1 MLNRWP
7 MLKEVLH
14 LLMPMVLTLTLELS
28 ISVVDTIMLG
38 HYSALH
44 LAAVGLAS
52 SLWLPVGCFLIGVTF
67 GITPL
72 VTRHLHGRQPKLV
85 NLYMSQAVGLSV
97 GLGVLASLIVVLLLP
112 HFAALMATEEET
124 RQVSVS
130 YLYIFAP
137 ALPMLALMTAYK
149 NLFEAAGRPG
159 FPLFVASF
167 GLVLNILFNYV
178 LIFGKFGF
186 PELGAKGAAL
196 ASALSLYLAVS
207 LFFVYDRFFN
217 KSPLFTRLVWR
228 YTRKFSILL
237 NVGAPAGFAFA
248 FEVGLFS
255 SMTWLISSFGDLALG
270 GGQIVMSYTSFLF
283 TPMMARSAVTAIVGA
298 KAMSK
303 EGVEGVRKR
312 IRVIVLL
319 GLSYVSVCFIITQ
332 VFHNHI
338 PYIYSNNAE
347 VVALAASILLISSC
361 YQFPDMLQTV
371 FTGALRGFRD
381 TRSSMIAFAVSL
393 FGLSIPFGFWLSH
406 YSPWAETLSLRGF
419 YIGLG
424 AGLTLLAT
432 ILILRFRIV
441 VARYHSDQYR
451 GCGQY
456 SGHLFLCPAR
466 LSARARRYLSG
477 AADRPVCE
485 CHG

>member
-1 MLNRWP
+1 

-14 LLMPMVLTLTLELS
+14 LLFPMILTMTLELS

-67 GITPL
+67 GLTPL

-97 GLGVLASLIVVLLLP
+97 VLGLLASLMAVFLLP
-112 HFAALMATEEET
+112 YFASLMATEEET
-124 RQVSVS
+124 RQVTVS

-186 PELGAKGAAL
+186 PEMGAKGAAL

-207 LFFVYDRFFN
+207 MFFVYDRFIN
-217 KSPLFTRLVWR
+217 KTPLFTRLVWR

-270 GGQIVMSYTSFLF
+270 SGQIVMSYTSFLF
-283 TPMMARSAVTAIVGA
+283 TPMMAMSAVTAIVVA

-303 EGVEGVRKR
+303 EGVDGVKKR
-312 IRVIVLL
+312 IRVIVWL
-319 GLSYVSVCFIITQ
+319 GLFYVSICFIITQ
-332 VFHNHI
+332 TFHDQI

-371 FTGALRGFRD
+371 FTGALRGFRE
-381 TRSSMIAFAVSL
+381 TRSTMIAFAVSL
-393 FGLSIPFGFWLSH
+393 FGLSIPFGYWLSH

-424 AGLTLLAT
+424 SGLTLLAV
-432 ILILRFRIV
+432 ILIVRFQIVLRHYEGKRIASPRE
-441 VARYHSDQYR
+441 VA
-451 GCGQY
+451 
-456 SGHLFLCPAR
+456 
-466 LSARARRYLSG
+466 
-477 AADRPVCE
+477 
-485 CHG
+485 

>member
-1 MLNRWP
+1 VVKRFTV
-7 MLKEVLH
+7 LKEILH
-14 LLMPMVLTLTLELS
+14 LLFPMVLTMTLELS

-85 NLYMSQAVGLSV
+85 NLYMSQAIGLSV
-97 GLGVLASLIVVLLLP
+97 VLGLLASLIVVFVLP
-112 HFAALMATEEET
+112 HFARFMATEEET
-124 RQVSVS
+124 RLVSVS

-159 FPLFVASF
+159 FPLFVAST
-167 GLVLNILFNYV
+167 GLALNVLFNYV

-186 PELGAKGAAL
+186 PEMGAEGAAL
-196 ASALSLYLAVS
+196 ASSLSLYLAVS
-207 LFFVYDRFFN
+207 MFFVYDRYIN
-217 KSPLFTRLVWR
+217 KAPLFTRLVWR

-237 NVGAPAGFAFA
+237 GVGAPAGFAFA

-283 TPMMARSAVTAIVGA
+283 TPMMAMSAVTAIVVA

-312 IRVIVLL
+312 IRVIILI
-319 GLSYVSVCFIITQ
+319 GLSYVSMCFIITQ
-332 VFHNHI
+332 LFHNQI
-338 PYIYSNNAE
+338 PYIYSSNE
-347 VVALAASILLISSC
+347 QVVALAASILLISSC
-361 YQFPDMLQTV
+361 YQLPDMLQTV

-381 TRSSMIAFAVSL
+381 TRSSMIAFGVSL
-393 FGLSIPFGFWLSH
+393 FGLSIPLGFWLSH
-406 YSPWAETLSLRGF
+406 YSPWSETLSLRGF
-419 YIGLG
+419 YLGLG
-424 AGLTLLAT
+424 AGLSLLAV
-432 ILILRFRIV
+432 ILVIRFQMV
-441 VARYHSDQYR
+441 
-451 GCGQY
+451 
-456 SGHLFLCPAR
+456 L
-466 LSARARRYLSG
+466 RRYEGKRIASPREV
-477 AADRPVCE
+477 A
-485 CHG
+485 

>member
-1 MLNRWP
+1 MVKRFP
-7 MLKEVLH
+7 VLKEVLH
-14 LLMPMVLTLTLELS
+14 LLFPMVLTMTLELS

-38 HYSALH
+38 HYSPLH

-85 NLYMSQAVGLSV
+85 NLYMSQAIGLSV
-97 GLGVLASLIVVLLLP
+97 VLGVLASLLTVFVLP
-112 HFAALMATEEET
+112 HLASMMATEEET
-124 RQVSVS
+124 RRVSVN

-159 FPLFVASF
+159 FPLFVAST

-186 PELGAKGAAL
+186 PEMGAEGAAL
-196 ASALSLYLAVS
+196 ASLLSLYLAVS
-207 LFFVYDRFFN
+207 LFFVYDRFLN
-217 KSPLFTRLVWR
+217 KTPLFTRLVWR

-283 TPMMARSAVTAIVGA
+283 TPMMAMSAVTAIVVA

-303 EGVEGVRKR
+303 EGVGGVKKR
-312 IRVIVLL
+312 IRVILWL
-319 GLSYVSVCFIITQ
+319 GLTYVCTCFFITQ
-332 VFHNHI
+332 FFHNQI
-338 PYIYSNNAE
+338 PYIYSNNEE

-381 TRSSMIAFAVSL
+381 TRTSMIAFGVSL

-406 YSPWAETLSLRGF
+406 YSPWAEALSLRGF

-424 AGLTLLAT
+424 AGLCLLAT
-432 ILILRFRIV
+432 ILVLRFRV
-441 VARYHSDQYR
+441 V
-451 GCGQY
+451 
-456 SGHLFLCPAR
+456 L
-466 LSARARRYLSG
+466 RRYEGKRIASPREV
-477 AADRPVCE
+477 A
-485 CHG
+485 

>member
-1 MLNRWP
+1 MVKRFTV
-7 MLKEVLH
+7 LKEILH
-14 LLMPMVLTLTLELS
+14 LLFPMVLTMTLELS

-85 NLYMSQAVGLSV
+85 NLYMSQAIGLSV
-97 GLGVLASLIVVLLLP
+97 VLGLLASLIVVFVLP
-112 HFAALMATEEET
+112 HFARFMATEEET
-124 RQVSVS
+124 RLVSVS

-159 FPLFVASF
+159 FPLFVAST
-167 GLVLNILFNYV
+167 GLALNVLFNYV

-186 PELGAKGAAL
+186 PEMGAEGAAL
-196 ASALSLYLAVS
+196 ASSLSLYLAVS
-207 LFFVYDRFFN
+207 MFFVYDRYIN
-217 KSPLFTRLVWR
+217 KAPLFTRLVWR

-237 NVGAPAGFAFA
+237 GVGAPAGFAFA

-283 TPMMARSAVTAIVGA
+283 TPMMAMSAVTAIVVA

-312 IRVIVLL
+312 IRVIILI
-319 GLSYVSVCFIITQ
+319 GLSYVSMCFIITQ
-332 VFHNHI
+332 LFHNQI
-338 PYIYSNNAE
+338 PYIYSSNE
-347 VVALAASILLISSC
+347 QVVALAASILLISSC
-361 YQFPDMLQTV
+361 YQLPDMLQTV

-381 TRSSMIAFAVSL
+381 TRSSMIAFGVSL
-393 FGLSIPFGFWLSH
+393 FGLSIPLGFWLSH
-406 YSPWAETLSLRGF
+406 YSPWSETLSLRGF
-419 YIGLG
+419 YLGLG
-424 AGLTLLAT
+424 AGLSLLAV
-432 ILILRFRIV
+432 ILVIRFQMV
-441 VARYHSDQYR
+441 
-451 GCGQY
+451 
-456 SGHLFLCPAR
+456 L
-466 LSARARRYLSG
+466 RRYEGKRIASPREV
-477 AADRPVCE
+477 A
-485 CHG
+485 

>member
-1 MLNRWP
+1 VVKRFTV
-7 MLKEVLH
+7 LKEILH
-14 LLMPMVLTLTLELS
+14 LLFPMVLTMTLELS

-85 NLYMSQAVGLSV
+85 NLYMSQAIGLSV
-97 GLGVLASLIVVLLLP
+97 VLGLLASLIVAFVLP
-112 HFAALMATEEET
+112 HFARFMATEEET
-124 RQVSVS
+124 RLVSVS

-159 FPLFVASF
+159 FPLFVAST
-167 GLVLNILFNYV
+167 GLALNVLFNYV

-186 PELGAKGAAL
+186 PEMGAEGAAL
-196 ASALSLYLAVS
+196 ASSLSLYLAVS
-207 LFFVYDRFFN
+207 MFFVYDRYIN
-217 KSPLFTRLVWR
+217 KAPLFTRLVWR

-237 NVGAPAGFAFA
+237 GVGAPAGFAFA

-283 TPMMARSAVTAIVGA
+283 TPMMAMSAVTAIVVA

-312 IRVIVLL
+312 IRVIILI
-319 GLSYVSVCFIITQ
+319 GLSYVSMCFIITQ
-332 VFHNHI
+332 MFHNQI
-338 PYIYSNNAE
+338 PYIYSSNE
-347 VVALAASILLISSC
+347 QVVALAASILLISSC
-361 YQFPDMLQTV
+361 YQLPDMLQTV

-381 TRSSMIAFAVSL
+381 TRSSMIAFGVSL

-406 YSPWAETLSLRGF
+406 YSPWSETLSLRGF

-424 AGLTLLAT
+424 AGLSLLAV
-432 ILILRFRIV
+432 ILVVRFQV
-441 VARYHSDQYR
+441 V
-451 GCGQY
+451 
-456 SGHLFLCPAR
+456 L
-466 LSARARRYLSG
+466 RRYEGKRIASPREV
-477 AADRPVCE
+477 A
-485 CHG
+485 

>member
-1 MLNRWP
+1 VVKRFTV
-7 MLKEVLH
+7 LKEILH
-14 LLMPMVLTLTLELS
+14 LLFPMVLTMTLELS

-85 NLYMSQAVGLSV
+85 NLYMSQAIGLSV
-97 GLGVLASLIVVLLLP
+97 VLGLLASLIVAFVLP
-112 HFAALMATEEET
+112 HFARFMATEEET
-124 RQVSVS
+124 RLVSVS

-159 FPLFVASF
+159 FPLFVAST
-167 GLVLNILFNYV
+167 GLALNVLFNYV

-186 PELGAKGAAL
+186 PEMGAEGAAL
-196 ASALSLYLAVS
+196 ASSLSLYLAVS
-207 LFFVYDRFFN
+207 MFFVYDRYIN
-217 KSPLFTRLVWR
+217 KAPLFTRLVWR

-237 NVGAPAGFAFA
+237 GVGAPAGFAFA

-283 TPMMARSAVTAIVGA
+283 TPMMAMSAVTAIVVA

-312 IRVIVLL
+312 IRVIILI
-319 GLSYVSVCFIITQ
+319 GLSYVSMCFIITQ
-332 VFHNHI
+332 LFHNQI
-338 PYIYSNNAE
+338 PYIYSSNE
-347 VVALAASILLISSC
+347 QVVALAAGILLISSC
-361 YQFPDMLQTV
+361 YQLPDMLQTV

-381 TRSSMIAFAVSL
+381 TRSSMIAFGVSL
-393 FGLSIPFGFWLSH
+393 FGLSIPLGFWLSH
-406 YSPWAETLSLRGF
+406 YSPWSETLSLRGF

-424 AGLTLLAT
+424 AGLSLLAV
-432 ILILRFRIV
+432 ILVVRFQV
-441 VARYHSDQYR
+441 V
-451 GCGQY
+451 
-456 SGHLFLCPAR
+456 L
-466 LSARARRYLSG
+466 RRYEGKRIASPREV
-477 AADRPVCE
+477 A
-485 CHG
+485 

>member
-1 MLNRWP
+1 MVKRFPVLR
-7 MLKEVLH
+7 EILH
-14 LLMPMVLTLTLELS
+14 LLFPMVLTMTLELS

-283 TPMMARSAVTAIVGA
+283 TPMMAMSAVTAIVVA

-303 EGVEGVRKR
+303 EGVDGVRKR

-319 GLSYVSVCFIITQ
+319 GLSYVSMCFIITQ
-332 VFHNHI
+332 VFHNQI

-441 VARYHSDQYR
+441 VARYEGKRIASPR
-451 GCGQY
+451 EV
-456 SGHLFLCPAR
+456 A
-466 LSARARRYLSG
+466 
-477 AADRPVCE
+477 
-485 CHG
+485 

>member
-1 MLNRWP
+1 MVKRFTV
-7 MLKEVLH
+7 LKEILH
-14 LLMPMVLTLTLELS
+14 LLFPMVLTMTLELS

-85 NLYMSQAVGLSV
+85 NLYMSQAIGLSV
-97 GLGVLASLIVVLLLP
+97 VLGLLASLIVAFVLP
-112 HFAALMATEEET
+112 HFARFMATEEET
-124 RQVSVS
+124 RLVSVS

-159 FPLFVASF
+159 FPLFVAST
-167 GLVLNILFNYV
+167 GLALNVLFNYV

-186 PELGAKGAAL
+186 PEMGAEGAAL
-196 ASALSLYLAVS
+196 ASSLSLYLAVS
-207 LFFVYDRFFN
+207 MFFVYDRYIN
-217 KSPLFTRLVWR
+217 KAPLFTRLVWR

-237 NVGAPAGFAFA
+237 GVGAPAGFAFA

-283 TPMMARSAVTAIVGA
+283 TPMMAMSAVTAIVVA

-312 IRVIVLL
+312 IRVIILI
-319 GLSYVSVCFIITQ
+319 GLSYVSMCFIITQ
-332 VFHNHI
+332 LFHNQI
-338 PYIYSNNAE
+338 PYIYSSNE
-347 VVALAASILLISSC
+347 QVVALAASILLISSC
-361 YQFPDMLQTV
+361 YQLPDMLQTV

-381 TRSSMIAFAVSL
+381 TRSSMIAFGVSL

-406 YSPWAETLSLRGF
+406 YSPWSETLSLRGF

-424 AGLTLLAT
+424 AGLSLLAV
-432 ILILRFRIV
+432 ILVIRFQV
-441 VARYHSDQYR
+441 V
-451 GCGQY
+451 
-456 SGHLFLCPAR
+456 L
-466 LSARARRYLSG
+466 RRYEGKRIASPREV
-477 AADRPVCE
+477 A
-485 CHG
+485 

>member
-1 MLNRWP
+1 V
-7 MLKEVLH
+7 LKEILH
-14 LLMPMVLTLTLELS
+14 LLFPMVLTMTLELS

-85 NLYMSQAVGLSV
+85 NLYMSQAIGLSV
-97 GLGVLASLIVVLLLP
+97 VLGLLASLIVVFVLP
-112 HFAALMATEEET
+112 HFARFMATEEET
-124 RQVSVS
+124 RLVSVS

-159 FPLFVASF
+159 FPLFVAST
-167 GLVLNILFNYV
+167 GLALNVLFNYV

-186 PELGAKGAAL
+186 PEMGAEGAAL
-196 ASALSLYLAVS
+196 ASSLSLYLAVS
-207 LFFVYDRFFN
+207 MFFVYDRYIN
-217 KSPLFTRLVWR
+217 KAPLFTRLVWR

-237 NVGAPAGFAFA
+237 GVGAPAGFAFA

-283 TPMMARSAVTAIVGA
+283 TPMMAMSAVTAIVVA

-312 IRVIVLL
+312 IRVIILI
-319 GLSYVSVCFIITQ
+319 GLSYVSMCFIITQ
-332 VFHNHI
+332 LFHNQI
-338 PYIYSNNAE
+338 PYIYSSNE
-347 VVALAASILLISSC
+347 QVVALAASILLISSC
-361 YQFPDMLQTV
+361 YQLPDMLQTV

-381 TRSSMIAFAVSL
+381 TRSSMIAFGVSL

-406 YSPWAETLSLRGF
+406 YSPWSETLSLRGF

-424 AGLTLLAT
+424 AGLTLLAV
-432 ILILRFRIV
+432 ILVVRFQV
-441 VARYHSDQYR
+441 V
-451 GCGQY
+451 
-456 SGHLFLCPAR
+456 L
-466 LSARARRYLSG
+466 RRYEGKRIASPREV
-477 AADRPVCE
+477 A
-485 CHG
+485 

>member
-1 MLNRWP
+1 MVKRFTV
-7 MLKEVLH
+7 LKEILH
-14 LLMPMVLTLTLELS
+14 LLFPMVLTMTLELS

-85 NLYMSQAVGLSV
+85 NLYMSQAIGLSV
-97 GLGVLASLIVVLLLP
+97 VLGLFASLIVVFVLP
-112 HFAALMATEEET
+112 HFARFMATEEET
-124 RQVSVS
+124 RLVSVS

-159 FPLFVASF
+159 FPLFVAST
-167 GLVLNILFNYV
+167 GLALNVLFNYV

-186 PELGAKGAAL
+186 PEMGAEGAAL
-196 ASALSLYLAVS
+196 ASSLSLYLAVS
-207 LFFVYDRFFN
+207 LFFVYDRFIN
-217 KSPLFTRLVWR
+217 KTPLFTRLVWR

-283 TPMMARSAVTAIVGA
+283 TPMMAMSAVTAIVVA

-312 IRVIVLL
+312 IRVIILI

-332 VFHNHI
+332 LFHNQI
-338 PYIYSNNAE
+338 PYIYSSNE
-347 VVALAASILLISSC
+347 QVVALAASILLISSC
-361 YQFPDMLQTV
+361 YQLPDMLQTV

-381 TRSSMIAFAVSL
+381 TRSSMIAFGVSL
-393 FGLSIPFGFWLSH
+393 FGLSIPLGFWLSH
-406 YSPWAETLSLRGF
+406 YSPWSETLSLRGF

-424 AGLTLLAT
+424 AGLTLLSV
-432 ILILRFRIV
+432 ILVLRFQVVLRRFEGKRIASPRE
-441 VARYHSDQYR
+441 VA
-451 GCGQY
+451 
-456 SGHLFLCPAR
+456 
-466 LSARARRYLSG
+466 
-477 AADRPVCE
+477 
-485 CHG
+485 

>member
-1 MLNRWP
+1 MVKRFTV
-7 MLKEVLH
+7 LKEILH
-14 LLMPMVLTLTLELS
+14 LLFPMVLTMTLELS

-85 NLYMSQAVGLSV
+85 NLYMSQAIGLSV
-97 GLGVLASLIVVLLLP
+97 VLGLFASLIVVFVLP
-112 HFAALMATEEET
+112 HFARFMATEEET
-124 RQVSVS
+124 RLVSVS

-159 FPLFVASF
+159 FPLFVAST
-167 GLVLNILFNYV
+167 GLALNVLFNYV

-186 PELGAKGAAL
+186 PEMGAEGAAL
-196 ASALSLYLAVS
+196 ASSLSLYLAVS
-207 LFFVYDRFFN
+207 MFFVYDRYIN
-217 KSPLFTRLVWR
+217 KAPLFTRLVWR

-283 TPMMARSAVTAIVGA
+283 TPMMAMSAVTAIVVA

-312 IRVIVLL
+312 IRVIVLI
-319 GLSYVSVCFIITQ
+319 GLFYVCVCFTITQ
-332 VFHNHI
+332 LFHNQI
-338 PYIYSNNAE
+338 PYIFSSNE
-347 VVALAASILLISSC
+347 QVVALAASILLISSC
-361 YQFPDMLQTV
+361 YQLPDMLQTV

-381 TRSSMIAFAVSL
+381 TRSSMIAFGVSL
-393 FGLSIPFGFWLSH
+393 FGLSIPLGFWLSH
-406 YSPWAETLSLRGF
+406 YSPWSETLSLRGF

-424 AGLTLLAT
+424 AGLTLLSV
-432 ILILRFRIV
+432 ILVLRFQVVLRRFEGKRIASPRE
-441 VARYHSDQYR
+441 VA
-451 GCGQY
+451 
-456 SGHLFLCPAR
+456 
-466 LSARARRYLSG
+466 
-477 AADRPVCE
+477 
-485 CHG
+485 

>member
-1 MLNRWP
+1 MVKRFP
-7 MLKEVLH
+7 VLKEVLH
-14 LLMPMVLTLTLELS
+14 LLFPMVLTMTLELS

-67 GITPL
+67 GLTPL

-97 GLGVLASLIVVLLLP
+97 GLGLLASLVAIFLLP
-112 HFAALMATEEET
+112 YFAGLMATEEET

-137 ALPMLALMTAYK
+137 ALPMLALMTSYK

-178 LIFGKFGF
+178 LIFGNLGF
-186 PELGAKGAAL
+186 PEMGAKGAAL
-196 ASALSLYLAVS
+196 ASALSLYLAVTM
-207 LFFVYDRFFN
+207 FFVYDRFIN
-217 KSPLFTRLVWR
+217 KTPLFTRLVWR

-270 GGQIVMSYTSFLF
+270 SGQIVMSYTSFLF
-283 TPMMARSAVTAIVGA
+283 TPMMAMSAVTAIVVA

-303 EGVEGVRKR
+303 EGVDGVRKR

-319 GLSYVSVCFIITQ
+319 GLSYVSICFIITQ
-332 VFHNHI
+332 VFHNQI

-381 TRSSMIAFAVSL
+381 TRSTMIAFAASL

-406 YSPWAETLSLRGF
+406 YSPWAEALSLRGF

-424 AGLTLLAT
+424 SGLTLLAT
-432 ILILRFRIV
+432 ILIVRFQV
-441 VARYHSDQYR
+441 V
-451 GCGQY
+451 
-456 SGHLFLCPAR
+456 L
-466 LSARARRYLSG
+466 RRYEGKRIASPREV
-477 AADRPVCE
+477 A
-485 CHG
+485 

>member
-1 MLNRWP
+1 MVKRFPVLR
-7 MLKEVLH
+7 EILH
-14 LLMPMVLTLTLELS
+14 LLFPMVLTMTLELS

-228 YTRKFSILL
+228 YTHKFSILL

-283 TPMMARSAVTAIVGA
+283 TPMMAMSAVTAIVVA

-303 EGVEGVRKR
+303 EGVDGVRKR

-441 VARYHSDQYR
+441 VARYEGKRIASPR
-451 GCGQY
+451 EV
-456 SGHLFLCPAR
+456 A
-466 LSARARRYLSG
+466 
-477 AADRPVCE
+477 
-485 CHG
+485 

>member
-1 MLNRWP
+1 MVKRFP
-7 MLKEVLH
+7 VLKEILH
-14 LLMPMVLTLTLELS
+14 LLFPMVLTMTLELS

-283 TPMMARSAVTAIVGA
+283 TPMMAMSAVTAIVVA

-303 EGVEGVRKR
+303 EGVDGVRKR

-441 VARYHSDQYR
+441 VARYEGKRIASPR
-451 GCGQY
+451 EV
-456 SGHLFLCPAR
+456 A
-466 LSARARRYLSG
+466 
-477 AADRPVCE
+477 
-485 CHG
+485 

>member
-1 MLNRWP
+1 
-7 MLKEVLH
+7 MLKEILH
-14 LLMPMVLTLTLELS
+14 LLFPMVLTMTLELS

-85 NLYMSQAVGLSV
+85 NLYMSQAIGLSV
-97 GLGVLASLIVVLLLP
+97 VLGLFASLIVVFVLP
-112 HFAALMATEEET
+112 HFARFMATEEET
-124 RQVSVS
+124 RLVSVS

-159 FPLFVASF
+159 FPLFVAST
-167 GLVLNILFNYV
+167 GLALNVLFNYV

-186 PELGAKGAAL
+186 PEMGAEGAAL
-196 ASALSLYLAVS
+196 ASSLSLYLAVS
-207 LFFVYDRFFN
+207 MFFVYDRYIN
-217 KSPLFTRLVWR
+217 KAPLFTRLVWR

-237 NVGAPAGFAFA
+237 GVGAPAGFAFA

-283 TPMMARSAVTAIVGA
+283 TPMMAMSAVTAIVVA

-312 IRVIVLL
+312 IRVIILI
-319 GLSYVSVCFIITQ
+319 GLSYVSMCFIITQ
-332 VFHNHI
+332 LFHNQI
-338 PYIYSNNAE
+338 PYIYSSNE
-347 VVALAASILLISSC
+347 QVVALAAGILLISSC
-361 YQFPDMLQTV
+361 YQLPDMLQTV

-381 TRSSMIAFAVSL
+381 TRSSMIAFGVSL
-393 FGLSIPFGFWLSH
+393 FGLSIPLGFWLSH
-406 YSPWAETLSLRGF
+406 YSPWSETLSLRGF

-424 AGLTLLAT
+424 AGLSLLAV
-432 ILILRFRIV
+432 ILVVRFQV
-441 VARYHSDQYR
+441 V
-451 GCGQY
+451 
-456 SGHLFLCPAR
+456 L
-466 LSARARRYLSG
+466 RRYEGKRIASPREV
-477 AADRPVCE
+477 A
-485 CHG
+485 

>member
-1 MLNRWP
+1 V
-7 MLKEVLH
+7 LKEILH
-14 LLMPMVLTLTLELS
+14 LLFPMVLTMTLELS

-44 LAAVGLAS
+44 LAAVGLAA

-85 NLYMSQAVGLSV
+85 NLYMSQAIGLSV
-97 GLGVLASLIVVLLLP
+97 VLGLFASLIVVFVLP
-112 HFAALMATEEET
+112 HFARFMATEEET
-124 RQVSVS
+124 RLVSVS

-159 FPLFVASF
+159 FPLFVAST
-167 GLVLNILFNYV
+167 GLALNVLFNYV

-186 PELGAKGAAL
+186 PEMGAEGAAL
-196 ASALSLYLAVS
+196 ASSLSLYLAVS
-207 LFFVYDRFFN
+207 MFFVYDRYIN
-217 KSPLFTRLVWR
+217 KAPLFTRLVWR

-237 NVGAPAGFAFA
+237 GVGAPAGFAFA

-283 TPMMARSAVTAIVGA
+283 TPMMAMSAVTAIVVA

-312 IRVIVLL
+312 IRVIILL
-319 GLSYVSVCFIITQ
+319 GLGYVCICFTITQ
-332 VFHNHI
+332 LFHNQI
-338 PYIYSNNAE
+338 PYIYSSNE
-347 VVALAASILLISSC
+347 QVVALAASILLISSC
-361 YQFPDMLQTV
+361 YQLPDMLQTV

-381 TRSSMIAFAVSL
+381 TRSSMIAFGVSL
-393 FGLSIPFGFWLSH
+393 FGLSIPLGFWLSH

-424 AGLTLLAT
+424 AGLSLLAV
-432 ILILRFRIV
+432 ILVVRFQV
-441 VARYHSDQYR
+441 V
-451 GCGQY
+451 
-456 SGHLFLCPAR
+456 L
-466 LSARARRYLSG
+466 RRYEGKRIASPREV
-477 AADRPVCE
+477 A
-485 CHG
+485 

>member
-1 MLNRWP
+1 MVKRFPVLR
-7 MLKEVLH
+7 EILH
-14 LLMPMVLTLTLELS
+14 LLFPMVLTMTLELS

-283 TPMMARSAVTAIVGA
+283 TPMMAMSAVTAIVVA

-303 EGVEGVRKR
+303 EGVDGVRKR

-441 VARYHSDQYR
+441 VARYEGKRIASPR
-451 GCGQY
+451 EV
-456 SGHLFLCPAR
+456 A
-466 LSARARRYLSG
+466 
-477 AADRPVCE
+477 
-485 CHG
+485 